1 MASEAR
7 RRGREAQRNAAERN
21 VRSVITPRTLRT
33 SVCHHIL
40 KKDGHRFLLSVPVH
54 GKKILKSGTLRGL
67 INASDISVERF
78 VELLDD

>member
-1 MASEAR
+1 MSKLPAVTGKEAI
-7 RRGREAQRNAAERN
+7 AAFSKVGFFVERI
-21 VRSVITPRTLRT
+21 SK
-33 SVCHHIL
+33 SSHHIM

-54 GKKILKSGTLRGL
+54 GKKTLKSGTLRGL